1 LKRKMLTLQ
10 SPSGFTDSGLPAF
23 TLVSQTPDTSAARV
37 GTGPATVTTN
47 NGEPGTAILWVVD
60 PDAGLRAYNAVP
72 VDGNMT
78 KINLPASPAVSKYQR
93 PAFGNGRYY
102 ISTSDGKILVSA
114 LLKSNFKANKIQAYG
129 SPVAS
134 PLTCTSPIDF
144 GSVPIGSSKTL
155 NVTCTANIPIT
166 QLPGFVLGKA
176 VYEASNSSLPTG
188 QLAAGVSFSFPVT
201 FDLTNHQLDAGST
214 SSPSV
219 TPGVQSTSIEILT
232 VNGVTGY
239 APQQPITLTGM
250 SVSSAPFI
258 TINPLQVDFAGIVV
272 GSAAAETGSDN
283 TFIIN
288 NVGLSPMTILGFAY
302 TNGSVT
308 SNSSV
313 FYNVTSDALD
323 VNGYFTSSDLPEVG
337 TVIAGGA
344 SVTVSVNFNAN
355 VSPNARNIPFM
366 H

>member
-1 LKRKMLTLQ
+1 
-10 SPSGFTDSGLPAF
+10 
-23 TLVSQTPDTSAARV
+23 
-37 GTGPATVTTN
+37 
-47 NGEPGTAILWVVD
+47 
-60 PDAGLRAYNAVP
+60 
-72 VDGNMT
+72 
-78 KINLPASPAVSKYQR
+78 
-93 PAFGNGRYY
+93 
-102 ISTSDGKILVSA
+102 
-114 LLKSNFKANKIQAYG
+114 
-129 SPVAS
+129 VAS

-166 QLPGFVLGKA
+166 QLTGFVLGKA
-176 VYEASNSSLPTG
+176 LYEASNSSLPTG
-188 QLAAGVSFSFPVT
+188 QLTTGTSFSFPVT
-201 FDLTNHQLDAGST
+201 FDLTNHQLNAGST

-219 TPGVQSTSIEILT
+219 APGVQSTSIEILT

-272 GSAAAETGSDN
+272 GSAAAETGSDS

-288 NVGLSPMTILGFAY
+288 NVGLSPMTILGLAY

-323 VNGYFTSSDLPEVG
+323 VNGYFTSLDMPEVG
-337 TVIAGGA
+337 TVIAGGE
-344 SVTVSVNFNAN
+344 SVTVSVNFDAN
-355 VSPNARNIPFM
+355 VSPNTTNISFT